1 MPHGQCQSDDDCVE
15 GEAVIAGHGEDHG
28 TVVRLKNKI
37 MTLFFDDR
45 FDVKFI
51 FIYSIQSVPKK
62 NCLGTLQKPQIW
74 PTTSNNGKEKL
85 PLNRTRP

>member
-28 TVVRLKNKI
+28 TGVRLKTKI

-45 FDVKFI
+45 FNVKFI
-51 FIYSIQSVPKK
+51 FIYSIQSVP
-62 NCLGTLQKPQIW
+62 
-74 PTTSNNGKEKL
+74 
-85 PLNRTRP
+85 

>member
-15 GEAVIAGHGEDHG
+15 GEAVIAGHGEDPG
-28 TVVRLKNKI
+28 TVVRLKTKI

-45 FDVKFI
+45 FNVKFT

-62 NCLGTLQKPQIW
+62 TCLGTLQKPR
-74 PTTSNNGKEKL
+74 PTTSNSDKEKL
-85 PLNRTRP
+85 PFNRKRP